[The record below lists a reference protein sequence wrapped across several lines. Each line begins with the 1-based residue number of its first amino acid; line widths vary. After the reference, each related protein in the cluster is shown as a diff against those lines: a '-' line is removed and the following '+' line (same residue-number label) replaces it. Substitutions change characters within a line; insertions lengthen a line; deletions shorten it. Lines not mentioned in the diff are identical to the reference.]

1 MGFITKTF
9 DARKFA
15 RAIRNIPNA
24 ESSVKDFDELTPEDL
39 NPCLLPAYIEALR
52 EDRITIAN
60 LDFDEIGDG
69 DIDDLETVLHHS
81 PANRMF
87 GISEVFK
94 EFEPSAV
101 AKAGIFI

>member
-15 RAIRNIPNA
+15 RAIGKIPGA
-24 ESSVKDFDELTPEDL
+24 ESNARNFNELTPEDL

-52 EDRITIAN
+52 EDCITVAG
-60 LDFDEIGDG
+60 LDFDEIGEG

-81 PANRMF
+81 PANRLF

-94 EFEPSAV
+94 EFEPSA
-101 AKAGIFI
+101 AAEAGAFI